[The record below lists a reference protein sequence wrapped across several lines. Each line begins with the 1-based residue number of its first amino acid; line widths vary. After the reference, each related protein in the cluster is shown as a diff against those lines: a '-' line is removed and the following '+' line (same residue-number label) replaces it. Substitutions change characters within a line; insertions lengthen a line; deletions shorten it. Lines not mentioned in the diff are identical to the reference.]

1 MWSCVR
7 IPCLCL
13 CLFMLPACSLC
24 VALPVLRCQELFS
37 ALLCMLLPSLPW
49 VLSPCFLL
57 SPCCLA
63 SAGLSSWLV
72 TFFFSVQHT
81 FVHNENNRKDVRRFI
96 TQTAKTLDVF
106 STHLAIVSL
115 SILNCSLRKGIS
127 TPMPLNAHKLGAAFN
142 ASITL
147 DARGSRRPMCRLLQF
162 VQIRMLIFC
171 R

>member
-1 MWSCVR
+1 MGDSATWGPGYLGWTWGSGRHGRPWQHVPVDSPISLRRIPSFPSLLLPLTCSEQIPAITAMSSQPAMWSCVR

-81 FVHNENNRKDVRRFI
+81 FVHNEPHKPQRR
-96 TQTAKTLDVF
+96 
-106 STHLAIVSL
+106 
-115 SILNCSLRKGIS
+115 
-127 TPMPLNAHKLGAAFN
+127 
-142 ASITL
+142 
-147 DARGSRRPMCRLLQF
+147 
-162 VQIRMLIFC
+162 
-171 R
+171 